1 MGMVDAKLNISL
13 AAYLQLEDEAEEK
26 SEFHNGSVLVREGL
40 SYSHSLTSVALGA
53 ALFAALKDCGC
64 QALHCGVKVWI
75 EAANS
80 MVYPD
85 LMVVCGGPEFVFQR
99 KDIICNPKV
108 VIEVISPETANF
120 DRGAKFESYKL
131 LKSLREYVLVEQD
144 SANVDVFHLNE
155 DGQLVNESYS
165 GLEAEVMLRSL
176 GIGISMKD
184 VYRDVEIA

>member
-1 MGMVDAKLNISL
+1 
-13 AAYLQLEDEAEEK
+13 
-26 SEFHNGSVLVREGL
+26 
-40 SYSHSLTSVALGA
+40 
-53 ALFAALKDCGC
+53 
-64 QALHCGVKVWI
+64 
-75 EAANS
+75 

-85 LMVVCGGPEFVFQR
+85 LMVVCGGAEFVFQR

-108 VIEVISPETANF
+108 VIEVISPETASF
-120 DRGAKFESYKL
+120 DRGEKFESYKL

-155 DGQLVNESYS
+155 DGQWVNESYS